1 MIQNLDHCLESQ
13 KICKLYW
20 EDYWVGKGLHKEMV
34 LFLKEHGSDW
44 EMEQEPS
51 KSICSAKTI
60 TGHGGGIRQVDQ
72 LEALLWFRQHLQP
85 VY

>member
-1 MIQNLDHCLESQ
+1 MLQNLDHCLESQ
-13 KICKLYW
+13 KVCKLCW
-20 EDYWVGKGLHKEMV
+20 EDYWVGNCQQQQVV

-51 KSICSAKTI
+51 KSICSAKTT

-72 LEALLWFRQHLQP
+72 LEALLWFRHPLQP
-85 VY
+85 LS